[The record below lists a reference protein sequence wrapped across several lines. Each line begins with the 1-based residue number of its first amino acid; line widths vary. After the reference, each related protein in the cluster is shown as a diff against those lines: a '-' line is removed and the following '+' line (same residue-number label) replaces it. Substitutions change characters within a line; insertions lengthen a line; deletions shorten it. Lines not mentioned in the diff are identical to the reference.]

1 MSAPP
6 DKDSRTLAPT
16 QKRIDDFRKRGE
28 VALSRD
34 LVSAITLLGGVI
46 GLLTSVGSAGE
57 RLTRIMQRPLE
68 QLDTASPMLVTKDA
82 LSFAVALVS
91 PVVIGAIIACV
102 VAMGVQLGWPPALR
116 APTFNLAKP
125 FSFGGLGGLIS
136 PKAAIGRTLKSL
148 AKLAFVGGAA
158 AMALAAGW
166 QRVAHGAP
174 PSSSQLGLQIAGLCR
189 ALMLTAGAAL
199 LLLAAVD
206 YIISKRD
213 LMAKMRM
220 TKQEMKREHK
230 DSEGDPLIK
239 GKRRRR
245 MRELARRRLAQAVPT
260 ADVVLV
266 NPTEYAV
273 AIRYDATADR
283 APRVVAKGRGAVA
296 ERIREI
302 ARKAGIPIIAEP
314 PLTRLIHKL
323 VPEGKEIPGQLF
335 AAVAEV
341 LAYVYRLRGRNS

>member
-1 MSAPP
+1 MSAPE

-16 QKRIDDFRKRGE
+16 QRRIDDFRKRGE

-34 LVSAITLLGGVI
+34 LTSAITLMGGLI
-46 GLLTSVGSAGE
+46 GLLTSVGGAGE
-57 RLTRIMQRPLE
+57 RLLRIMQRPLE
-68 QLDTASPMLVTKDA
+68 QLDTAAPMLVTKDL
-82 LSFAVALVS
+82 LSLFVSLVTPVMIGSVVAC
-91 PVVIGAIIACV
+91 I
-102 VAMGVQLGWPPALR
+102 VAMGVQLGWPPALKV
-116 APTFNLAKP
+116 PSFDLAKP

-136 PKAAIGRTLKSL
+136 PKAAVGRTLKSL

-174 PSSSQLGLQIAGLCR
+174 PSSAQLGLQIASLCR
-189 ALMLTAGAAL
+189 GLMITAGAAL
-199 LLLAAVD
+199 LLLAVLD
-206 YIISKRD
+206 FVISKRD

-230 DSEGDPLIK
+230 ESEGDPQIK

-273 AIRYDATADR
+273 AIRYDSSEDR

-335 AAVAEV
+335 QAVAEV